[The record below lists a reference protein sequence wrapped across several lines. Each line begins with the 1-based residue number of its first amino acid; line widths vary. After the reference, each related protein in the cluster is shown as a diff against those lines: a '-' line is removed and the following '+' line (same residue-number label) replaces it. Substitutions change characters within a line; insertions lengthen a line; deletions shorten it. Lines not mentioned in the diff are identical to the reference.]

1 MGTYSFKSSG
11 ILKTNQV
18 AEQVRNAP
26 VQLPIGIITPLRLGT
41 DEGVFA
47 MNFSL
52 EDQIADNLRNLI
64 QTNWGER
71 LGLYEYGA
79 NLMPLLVDYSSQDD
93 FDSLAIQRINA
104 AVSKWM
110 PYVSLEDFISSTD
123 RIENINTAIVKLLIT
138 YTIPSI
144 ETKKRAIEISLYVI

>member
-18 AEQVRNAP
+18 AEKAERELVGLP
-26 VQLPIGIITPLRLGT
+26 VGIITPLRLGT
-41 DEGVFA
+41 NEGIFA
-47 MNFSL
+47 MNYSL

-71 LGLYEYGA
+71 LGLYQYGA
-79 NLMPLLVDYSSQDD
+79 NLRPILVDYSTQED

-123 RIENINTAIVKLLIT
+123 RVENLNTAIVKLLIT

-144 ETKKRAIEISLYVI
+144 ETKKRAVEIILYVI

>member
-11 ILKTNQV
+11 VLKTNQV
-18 AEQVRNAP
+18 SEKSERELIELP
-26 VQLPIGIITPLRLGT
+26 VGIVTPLRLGT
-41 DEGVFA
+41 NEGIFA
-47 MNFSL
+47 MNYSL

-71 LGLYEYGA
+71 LGLYQYGA
-79 NLMPLLVDYSSQDD
+79 NLRPILVDYSTQED

-123 RIENINTAIVKLLIT
+123 RVENLNTAIVKLLIT

-144 ETKKRAIEISLYVI
+144 ETKKRAVEIILYVI

>member
-18 AEQVRNAP
+18 AEKAERELVELP
-26 VQLPIGIITPLRLGT
+26 VGIITPLRLGT
-41 DEGVFA
+41 NEGIFA
-47 MNFSL
+47 MNYSL

-71 LGLYEYGA
+71 LGLYQYGA
-79 NLMPLLVDYSSQDD
+79 NLRPILVDYSTQED
-93 FDSLAIQRINA
+93 FDSLAIQRINS

-123 RIENINTAIVKLLIT
+123 RVENLNTAIVKLLIT

-144 ETKKRAIEISLYVI
+144 ETKKRAVEVILYVI